1 MTSPTYECCAHAVAC
16 ERRRIGRAQRDA
28 LSSLSCI
35 RVRFDEETF
44 VAFYEAIEKLA
55 AATKAPKKGK
65 RK

>member
-1 MTSPTYECCAHAVAC
+1 LLEGAER
-16 ERRRIGRAQRDA
+16 ERRRIRRAQADA

-44 VAFYEAIEKLA
+44 AAFYEAIEQID
-55 AATKAPKKGK
+55 AATKAPKKVR